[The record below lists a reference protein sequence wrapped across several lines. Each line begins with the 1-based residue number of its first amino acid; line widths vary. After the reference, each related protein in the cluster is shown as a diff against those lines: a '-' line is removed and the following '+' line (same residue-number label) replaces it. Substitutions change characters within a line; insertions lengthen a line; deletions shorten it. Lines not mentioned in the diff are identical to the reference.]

1 MILIVYGKDNDIFTS
16 KQYAV
21 PDAIVELYRYV
32 KGGLDDELFSMAID
46 GMVRT
51 ANISDMVRLFNAMA
65 CEKPIHT
72 IYTQAQEYWR
82 ADDEKK

>member
-1 MILIVYGKDNDIFTS
+1 MILIVYGKEKEIFTS
-16 KQYAV
+16 SQYAV
-21 PDAIVELYRYV
+21 SDAIVELYQYV
-32 KGGLDDELFSMAID
+32 QGSLDDDLFSMAID

-51 ANISDMVRLFNAMA
+51 ANISDMVRMFNAMA

-82 ADDEKK
+82 PNDAD

>member
-1 MILIVYGKDNDIFTS
+1 MILIVYGKEKELFTS

-21 PDAIVELYRYV
+21 PDAIVELYQYV
-32 KGGLDDELFSMAID
+32 KGGLDDDLFSKAID
-46 GMVRT
+46 GMVKT
-51 ANISDMVRLFNAMA
+51 AGVPDMVRFFNALA

-82 ADDEKK
+82 ADDGAD

>member
-1 MILIVYGKDNDIFTS
+1 MILIIYGKEKEIFTS
-16 KQYAV
+16 KQYNV

-32 KGGLDDELFSMAID
+32 NGGLDDDLFSMAID
-46 GMVRT
+46 GMVKT
-51 ANISDMVRLFNAMA
+51 ANISDMVRFFNVLA

-82 ADDEKK
+82 ADDAN

>member
-1 MILIVYGKDNDIFTS
+1 MILIVYGKEKEIFAST
-16 KQYAV
+16 QCNA
-21 PDAIVELYRYV
+21 PDAIVELYQYV
-32 KGGLDDELFSMAID
+32 KGGLDDDLFSMAID

-51 ANISDMVRLFNAMA
+51 ANVSDMVRMFNVLA

-82 ADDEKK
+82 ANDATD

>member
-1 MILIVYGKDNDIFTS
+1 MILIVYGKEKEIFTS
-16 KQYAV
+16 SQYNV
-21 PDAIVELYRYV
+21 PDAIVELYQYV
-32 KGGLDDELFSMAID
+32 QGGLDDDLFSMAID

-51 ANISDMVRLFNAMA
+51 ANISDMVRMFNVLA

-82 ADDEKK
+82 ADNADL

>member
-1 MILIVYGKDNDIFTS
+1 MILIVYGKDKELFTS

-32 KGGLDDELFSMAID
+32 KGVLDDDLFALAID
-46 GMVRT
+46 GMVKT
-51 ANISDMVRLFNAMA
+51 ANISDMVRFSNVLS

-82 ADDEKK
+82 ADDGDL